1 MEPIV
6 TPEVLQ
12 QQLHP
17 ITSLY
22 QECQKQEPWR
32 DGQEN
37 IASIHVNGVFVAS
50 GSSNQIMDIAEL
62 KATKQALLEL
72 SKSMP
77 TNIRR
82 SDFSFELNKSFEIKL
97 AKKKLH
103 EVCQK
108 KRWAGPSYRYELLYH
123 EQRRIYIYIYIYIYI
138 MCTLNYLMTSL
149 LVLGMFITHAKTT
162 SIGECKPPSCY
173 FSI

>member
-12 QQLHP
+12 QPHP

-22 QECQKQEPWR
+22 QQCQKQEPWR

-97 AKKKLH
+97 AKKKLY

-108 KRWAGPSYRYELLYH
+108 KRWAGPS
-123 EQRRIYIYIYIYIYI
+123 YIYI

-149 LVLGMFITHAKTT
+149 LVLGMFITHAK
-162 SIGECKPPSCY
+162 SISIWECKPSRCY

>member
-1 MEPIV
+1 MICLFSFSCFGLLVSLCSYKFIIGCFIFKIFRGLLEPIV
-6 TPEVLQ
+6 TPKVLQ
-12 QQLHP
+12 QQPHP

-22 QECQKQEPWR
+22 QECQNQEPWR

-108 KRWAGPSYRYELLYH
+108 KRWAGPSY
-123 EQRRIYIYIYIYIYI
+123 IYI
-138 MCTLNYLMTSL
+138 
-149 LVLGMFITHAKTT
+149 
-162 SIGECKPPSCY
+162 
-173 FSI
+173 

>member
-6 TPEVLQ
+6 TPKVLQ
-12 QQLHP
+12 QQPHP

-22 QECQKQEPWR
+22 QECQNQEPWR

-138 MCTLNYLMTSL
+138 
-149 LVLGMFITHAKTT
+149 
-162 SIGECKPPSCY
+162 
-173 FSI
+173 